1 MTVDSIDAATLLEPG
16 DPNRLRGAAAPDDLA
31 LLIYTSGTTGRPKGV
46 MLDHANI
53 EAMTGML
60 LAQDIFRANDKAL
73 LILPL
78 FHVNAIM
85 SSTSS
90 R

>member
-1 MTVDSIDAATLLEPG
+1 MVVGEGFQLDGEPQVHTDPVRPEPDA
-16 DPNRLRGAAAPDDLA
+16 LA
-31 LLIYTSGTTGRPKGV
+31 LLIYTSGTTGKPKGV

-53 EAMTGML
+53 AVMCEMTREGLGMT
-60 LAQDIFRANDKAL
+60 ADDHSL

-78 FHVNAIM
+78 FQVNGITWA
-85 SSTSS
+85 